1 MYAQK
6 APSRHPSFPVPS
18 EKHNRPHYTG
28 PRSALA
34 NPTEAADSAIHGWI
48 LLSACLTPRE
58 LEGESH
64 MSENAWI
71 VPFF

>member
-18 EKHNRPHYTG
+18 EKHNRPHHTG

-34 NPTEAADSAIHGWI
+34 TPAEAADSAIRI
-48 LLSACLTPRE
+48 
-58 LEGESH
+58 
-64 MSENAWI
+64 
-71 VPFF
+71 